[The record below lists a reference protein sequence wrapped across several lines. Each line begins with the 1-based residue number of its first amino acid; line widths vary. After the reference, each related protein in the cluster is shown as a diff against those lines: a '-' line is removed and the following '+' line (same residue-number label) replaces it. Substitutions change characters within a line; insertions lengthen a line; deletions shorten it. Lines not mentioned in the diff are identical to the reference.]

1 MTGATLTSFALSAA
15 ALCLSAAPM
24 AAPPQRASRPKN
36 LIVIIA
42 DEWCVDSMEGPA
54 WPNEFGCFTPVL
66 GRLARLGVSFTNF
79 RPQPLDAAEGE
90 APGRGG
96 SAEFEPYQR
105 AIVPLLVEQGYYV
118 VEVDS
123 ADLGPARAGLRAP
136 RFGPV
141 FDEGHHEPPRLVI
154 DDPLEVGDEAMASAV
169 LVALHRVMYRAP
181 EEAGKPYA
189 LFFRLTAPRFVDE
202 HGAAIDPAGG
212 DGYRW
217 PRVDPFLCRV
227 TWNRYGSTFEV
238 GPRASGGDAI
248 RFHRYTEARDSVI
261 GRLVG
266 HLGLGVIDEFTGD
279 YGHTSEAVVCM
290 LSTSPFDRRVFVTL
304 PEEVEHEVE
313 ASGSTPALP
322 LFFAGEGIAG
332 ATRMAT
338 SEDRRVVLADVAAT
352 LSDIAAIPLERRVA
366 LDSGPGGAGRSL
378 AAVLGLVDA
387 KPEVSPDRVEE

>member
-15 ALCLSAAPM
+15 ALFTAASA
-24 AAPPQRASRPKN
+24 AAPPQPVHRPKN

-42 DEWCVDSMEGPA
+42 DEWCVDSMQGRA
-54 WPNEFGCFTPVL
+54 WRNEFECITPVL
-66 GRLARLGVSFTNF
+66 DRLSSLGVSFTNF
-79 RPQPLDAAEGE
+79 RPQPLDAAAGE

-105 AIVPLLVEQGYYV
+105 AIVPLLVEQGYHV

-141 FDEGHHEPPRLVI
+141 FDEGHPEPPRLVI

-202 HGAAIDPAGG
+202 HGAAHDPAGG

-227 TWNRYGSTFEV
+227 TWNRYGSTHDV

-248 RFHRYTEARDSVI
+248 RFHQYTEARDSVI

-304 PEEVEHEVE
+304 PEEVGGEGE
-313 ASGSTPALP
+313 APESKPALP

-332 ATRMAT
+332 ATQMAT
-338 SEDRRVVLADVAAT
+338 SDDRRVGLADVAAT
-352 LSDIAAIPLERRVA
+352 LCDIAAIPLDRRSA
-366 LDSGPGGAGRSL
+366 LDLCPGGAGRSL
-378 AAVLGLVDA
+378 AHALGLVDA
-387 KPEVSPDRVEE
+387 KPEASPDRAEE